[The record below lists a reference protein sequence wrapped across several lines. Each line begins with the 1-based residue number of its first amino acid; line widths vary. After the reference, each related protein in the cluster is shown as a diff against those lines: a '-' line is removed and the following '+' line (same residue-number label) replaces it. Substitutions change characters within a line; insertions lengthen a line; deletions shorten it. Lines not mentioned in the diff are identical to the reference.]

1 MKNHIKSIGVVLSV
15 LILFLIGVG
24 LGARHEIN
32 ITVSGDVEMDGGLSA
47 FTADSATQETTVA
60 TTYAATAA
68 DSSVDTNVETD
79 TSADETI
86 SSAALPSTTEE
97 IVAKYNEL
105 VNKLKTEDYVTAV
118 KEQTVDVQVT
128 DCSVSMATSLINTA
142 VTAVIAADNW
152 TQTFTDGV
160 ASDGSLLYDLTYPA
174 GREACLEPE
183 GIESATC
190 VANDDG
196 GYTITLDFYGETLD
210 FDGTTSTPAITYN
223 EMVLDPIN
231 LATFEIPGVTI
242 SSAQM
247 QYSGTQIIIEVNS
260 DEQITYQY
268 AYLPMGGTGVATITI
283 FSPSVTLDGYAE
295 TDFTFTYE

>member
-1 MKNHIKSIGVVLSV
+1 MKNHIKSIAVVLSV
-15 LILFLIGVG
+15 LIVFLIGVG
-24 LGARHEIN
+24 LGSRHEVNIN
-32 ITVSGDVEMDGGLSA
+32 VNGDVEVEGGLSSLITDSVIEQT
-47 FTADSATQETTVA
+47 TAAAA
-60 TTYAATAA
+60 TTQTSTNTDAT
-68 DSSVDTNVETD
+68 VDTDVETD
-79 TSADETI
+79 ADTTV
-86 SSAALPSTTEE
+86 SDTALPSTTEE

-105 VNKLKTEDYVTAV
+105 VNKLKTETYVTAD
-118 KEQTVDVQVT
+118 KAQTVDVQVT
-128 DCSVSMATSLINTA
+128 DCSVSLATSLINTA
-142 VTAVIAADNW
+142 VSAVITPDSW
-152 TQTFTDGV
+152 TLTFTDGV
-160 ASDGSLLYDLTYPA
+160 APDGSLLYDLTYPA

-223 EMVLDPIN
+223 EMVLDPLN

-247 QYSGTQIIIEVNS
+247 SYAGTQIIIEVNS

-268 AYLPMGGTGVATITI
+268 AYLPMGGTGVATISV

-295 TDFTFTYE
+295 TDFTFTY